1 MRVEKIEQM
10 QKAHEILCEFPFELK
25 ELDKGYSDRTL
36 RIDLGKNEIT
46 IHPVTQQ
53 MKDLW
58 VGGKGFDL
66 WLMFLEI
73 NKDTKWDSPE
83 NPICFSSGPLGGT
96 TSFPGSGKTLVTAVS
111 PLTHS
116 VIDCNVGGYFGPFM
130 KFAGFDAL
138 SIVGKAKDET
148 IIYIDAVDKKIT
160 IEKAPLESID
170 SHLLAEELTE
180 MYANHEADKRNIAV
194 VSAGRGAQY
203 TRVGVLNF
211 SFWDWRRNVARLKQA
226 GRGGIGRIFRD
237 KYLKA
242 LVIKNRDITP
252 AWRVEESKVAKWV
265 TPKKISIQGK
275 DDIAVLETIM
285 EKWGNDPEYVVEM
298 MQEIQDR
305 FHHISKTAVDLLLKK
320 TAVPRAYLYHIAT
333 FYKGFSLEKQKEQ
346 GVYGGPACNL
356 EGSARVLAL
365 YTGEPD
371 GKTSAVEEGP
381 GEIEFFSKQPLIA
394 LRHKGLMDPENIDQY
409 VTRGGYHSFKK
420 VLEENNPRLVIQ
432 QVLDSGLRGRG
443 GGGYPTGLKWQAA
456 YDAQKQTKAAYVVCN
471 ADEGDPA
478 AFIARGIIEAD
489 PHAVIEGMLIGAFA
503 VGARGG
509 FIYLNKEY
517 IVAGQR
523 LEKAITAARE
533 KGFLGEKILG
543 TGFTFDIKI
552 HRSPGDFVCGESTA
566 LITAVSGRAGEP
578 QPKYIHS
585 TESGFRYKPTIVNNV
600 ETWVNIPVIIEKGAE
615 WFASIGTGDT
625 GQGQWNGSKGTK
637 VFSLVGDTRNSGLVE
652 VPMGTTL
659 KEIITDLGGGIAGD
673 RKLKAVQIGGP
684 SGACIP
690 ASLLD
695 MKVDFDTFAGI
706 GAIMG
711 SGGMMVM
718 DDRTCMVDAVYHWLK
733 FLAGESCG
741 KCTPCRE
748 GLYALANTLKRIRQ
762 GEGKAGDLQFLE
774 NTAKTISETS
784 LCQLGGTA
792 PRPLLSALRYF
803 REEYEEHIENK
814 KCPAGVC
821 TNPGDSK

>member
-10 QKAHEILCEFPFELK
+10 QKAHEILYEFPFELK
-25 ELDKGYSDRTL
+25 ELNKGYSDRTL
-36 RIDLGKNEIT
+36 RIDLGKNQAT
-46 IHPVTQQ
+46 ILPVSQQ

-66 WLMFLEI
+66 WLMFREI
-73 NKDTKWDSPE
+73 DKDTKWDSPE

-96 TSFPGSGKTLVTAVS
+96 TSFPGSGKTLVTTVS

-116 VIDCNVGGYFGPFM
+116 VIDCNVGGFFGPFL

-138 SIVGKAKDET
+138 VIVGKAKEET
-148 IIYIDAVDKKIT
+148 IILIDAVKKKIT

-180 MYANHEADKRNIAV
+180 MYADHDADKRNIAV

-203 TRVGVLNF
+203 TRVGLLNF

-226 GRGGIGRIFRD
+226 GRGGVGRVFRD
-237 KYLKA
+237 KHLKA

-252 AWRVEESKVAKWV
+252 AWRVEENKVARWV
-265 TPKKISIQGK
+265 TPKKISFQGK
-275 DDIAVLETIM
+275 DDIAVLETIIG
-285 EKWGNDPEYVVEM
+285 KWGNDPEYVVEM
-298 MQEIQDR
+298 MQEIQER
-305 FHHISKTAVDLLLKK
+305 FQHISKTAVDLLLKK
-320 TAVPRAYLYHIAT
+320 TGVPQAYLYHIAT
-333 FYKGFSLEKQKEQ
+333 FYKGFSLEKQKEKQ
-346 GVYGGPACNL
+346 IYRGPACHL
-356 EGSARVLAL
+356 KGSARVLEL

-371 GKTSAVEEGP
+371 SKTSPVEESP
-381 GEIEFFSKQPLIA
+381 GEIEFFSKQPLIV
-394 LRHKGLMDPENIDQY
+394 LRHKGLPDPGNIDQY
-409 VTRGGYHSFKK
+409 VARGGYQAFKK
-420 VLEENNPRLVIQ
+420 VLAENNPPLVIQ

-456 YDAQKQTKAAYVVCN
+456 YEARKQTKTAYAICN

-478 AFIARGIIEAD
+478 AFTARGIIEAD
-489 PHAVIEGMLIGAFA
+489 PHAVIEGMLIGAFV
-503 VGARGG
+503 VGACEG

-517 IVAGQR
+517 TLARQR
-523 LEKAITAARE
+523 LENALTAARQ

-543 TGFTFDIKI
+543 TGFSFEIKI
-552 HRSPGDFVCGESTA
+552 HYSPGDFVCGESTA
-566 LITAVSGRAGEP
+566 LITAVAGRAGEP

-585 TESGFRYKPTIVNNV
+585 AESGFRHKPTIVNNV
-600 ETWVNIPVIIEKGAE
+600 ETWVNIPVIIEKGAP
-615 WFASIGTGDT
+615 WFASIG
-625 GQGQWNGSKGTK
+625 KGTK
-637 VFSLVGDTRNSGLVE
+637 VFSLVGDIRNSGLVE
-652 VPMGTTL
+652 VPLGTTL
-659 KEIITDLGGGIAGD
+659 KEIITDLGGGVPGD

-690 ASLLD
+690 AGLLD
-695 MKVDFDTFAGI
+695 MKIDFDTLAGI

-711 SGGMMVM
+711 SGGILVM

-748 GLYALANTLKRIRQ
+748 GLYALANTLKRICQ

-774 NTAKTISETS
+774 NTAKTISATS

-792 PRPLLSALRYF
+792 PHPLLSALRYF

-821 TNPGDSK
+821 TNPGVSG